1 MLKKHFVILAAASL
15 LLVTPAIA
23 SRESDNNQPKPQNEL
38 HQNSLEQHD
47 NDKDHDDKQ
56 KDSLKPEASCDPS
69 ANWDSHGKYVSCVA
83 HKDSDGDHDV
93 DDAAHSEIGKEHHH
107 PKPST
112 SADPSVTPLPTQTPS
127 PFPTASVT
135 PTPTI
140 SPSPTDSAFPSATP
154 IIINGEDGEKFN
166 GNKHDALGFEKLM
179 ESIQKLFENF
189 FHHGK

>member
-38 HQNSLEQHD
+38 HQNSLEQH
-47 NDKDHDDKQ
+47 
-56 KDSLKPEASCDPS
+56 DPS